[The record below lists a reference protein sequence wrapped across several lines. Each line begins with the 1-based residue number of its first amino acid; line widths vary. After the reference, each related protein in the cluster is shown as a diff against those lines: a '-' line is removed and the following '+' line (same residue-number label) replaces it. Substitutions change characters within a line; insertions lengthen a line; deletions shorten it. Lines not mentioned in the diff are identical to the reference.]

1 MTPSPA
7 PASAVP
13 SSRRRPSHEELAT
26 RLHRA
31 SVGKHA
37 DAYADVDWDA
47 PEHRI
52 APDDPRFVLPPI
64 EGLGRTLWYRNL
76 PEAQRARIGLH
87 CALAQLRVGMDFESI
102 LCRGL
107 LELAFE
113 REPGSADLRYAYQE
127 VVEEAQHSLMFQEFI
142 ARAGLPVRGLGGVER
157 FASRRIPRL
166 ARTFPELFFLHVL
179 GGEAPI
185 DHVQRRELARRDEVH
200 PLLRTI
206 MRIHVT
212 EEARHISFARSY
224 LRENVPKLGWWKRTQ
239 LEVHA
244 PLVLAAMVREMI
256 VPPAWLLDLY
266 GVPSAT
272 RREMRACPH
281 LRTGVI
287 EGLGPIRSILAETG
301 IVAPRNLPLWRALG
315 LAAPATRPMLPV
327 HASTSASS

>member
-1 MTPSPA
+1 MPAMTTALAHA
-7 PASAVP
+7 P
-13 SSRRRPSHEELAT
+13 RRARPSHEELAT

-47 PEHRI
+47 PAHRI
-52 APDDPRFVLPPI
+52 DVEDPRFVLSPT
-64 EGLGRTLWYRNL
+64 EGLGRTAWYRAQ
-76 PEAQRARIGLH
+76 PEALRARIGLH
-87 CALAQLRVGMDFESI
+87 AAVAQLRIGMDFESI

-127 VVEEAQHSLMFQEFI
+127 VMEESQHSLMFQELI
-142 ARAGLPVRGLGGVER
+142 ARTGLPSRGLVGIER
-157 FASRRIPRL
+157 VLSRRIPRL

-185 DHVQRRELARRDEVH
+185 DHVQRRELRRGDDLH

-212 EEARHISFARSY
+212 EEARHISYARSY
-224 LRENVPKLGWWKRTQ
+224 LRERVPQLSWWKRAQ

-244 PLVLAAMVREMI
+244 PFVLAAMCEEML
-256 VPPAWLLDLY
+256 VPPRWLLDSY
-266 GVPSAT
+266 GVPREA
-272 RREMRACPH
+272 RRQMRRCPH
-281 LRTGVI
+281 ARQGAI
-287 EGLGPIRSILAETG
+287 DGLGPIRSILTEVG
-301 IVAPRNLPLWRALG
+301 ILAPRNLPLWRSLG
-315 LAAPATRPMLPV
+315 LVNVERPRPV
-327 HASTSASS
+327 LTGDASASH